1 VRGRE
6 GRSEKIRVVGG
17 AICFYP
23 LSHTNF
29 YIISLRSS
37 PLPHTHT
44 PTPASPLDMGVSSS
58 DSPIAVDNCDSME
71 GMIVLLTSE
80 DDGEYVELAKKVQD
94 CGGGAMVVVR

>member
-1 VRGRE
+1 
-6 GRSEKIRVVGG
+6 
-17 AICFYP
+17 
-23 LSHTNF
+23 
-29 YIISLRSS
+29 
-37 PLPHTHT
+37 
-44 PTPASPLDMGVSSS
+44 MGVSSS